1 MNNKNM
7 SNSDN
12 NNDNNDNKNDD
23 DLALLKIRIRS
34 QQGEVLVEMLSGM
47 LVKDLKEAIRETE
60 HFCNVDYQNKRL
72 RLVYSGRIL
81 DDDEKPLS
89 FYNIATNAVIH
100 AVLSDRVNHGN
111 SNLNDQNANPE
122 NTMAQPSGNGR
133 NVQFGGAQVVFVDG
147 NSNQTMGQFSIPAN
161 GVNPMAFLNNLNLSG
176 MLGNG
181 SGNIVIGSGNGEP
194 QILDFGSMAS
204 MGQNNNG
211 NNNNNNN
218 NNNND
223 NINNVNNNSQ
233 RNNNNSNNNPNNNT
247 NICPHVLSMKNL
259 DGRNVKCGNPI
270 CDQRVFGMAMGCT
283 RCRHYL
289 CINCYVEDLKLAK
302 DRAATARTN
311 DNNNNINNDN
321 NVKNKISMPQGLLT
335 ISKALREYK
344 ELYDEAHHDDDD
356 DDNDDLPSL
365 ESGGSDSDDMYK

>member
-1 MNNKNM
+1 M
-7 SNSDN
+7 
-12 NNDNNDNKNDD
+12 
-23 DLALLKIRIRS
+23 
-34 QQGEVLVEMLSGM
+34 
-47 LVKDLKEAIRETE
+47 
-60 HFCNVDYQNKRL
+60 
-72 RLVYSGRIL
+72 

-89 FYNIATNAVIH
+89 FYNITTNAVIH

-211 NNNNNNN
+211 NNNN
-218 NNNND
+218 
-223 NINNVNNNSQ
+223 IMIMIIATMS
-233 RNNNNSNNNPNNNT
+233 
-247 NICPHVLSMKNL
+247 III
-259 DGRNVKCGNPI
+259 VKEIIIIVIIIPTT
-270 CDQRVFGMAMGCT
+270 T
-283 RCRHYL
+283 RTSVH
-289 CINCYVEDLKLAK
+289 
-302 DRAATARTN
+302 
-311 DNNNNINNDN
+311 
-321 NVKNKISMPQGLLT
+321 
-335 ISKALREYK
+335 
-344 ELYDEAHHDDDD
+344 
-356 DDNDDLPSL
+356 
-365 ESGGSDSDDMYK
+365 MYYQ